1 MRMGE
6 GYFAPL
12 TMGKINEEGNIKVRG
27 KKERRRELENLKIIL
42 ITYGST
48 LLTEQFFYKHYF
60 VT

>member
-27 KKERRRELENLKIIL
+27 RKNKDGDKVGNLKIIL
-42 ITYGST
+42 IKCGST
-48 LLTEQFFYKHYF
+48 LLMEQFF
-60 VT
+60 TNNI